1 MRRRDLSLV
10 FFTLAS
16 QCSVGI
22 VLWLTTLALLSGDA
36 SIAAATGLNPANPVL
51 LALLLVALATAI
63 SFLHLG
69 NPVNAPRAMRNL
81 ATSWLSRE
89 ILAIGLYKLTL
100 FAAFVVGWQTQAP
113 GFAWQLLAPAALA
126 GLILLWT
133 MSGVYLIVTVP
144 PWNSLHTPLAF
155 GLTTLCLGG
164 TSCLV
169 FGVTGAIGIDV
180 AMFAPCAAVL
190 LAVLMLEGGTSL
202 ANQRRLQG
210 LDTGFRG
217 PDFGR
222 GALRILYGARMLLLL
237 AAGLGITI
245 LLLQSGPASA
255 AEHAALMFLL
265 LPAVV
270 LQELAGRLS
279 FYASY
284 FRIGL

>member
-1 MRRRDLSLV
+1 
-10 FFTLAS
+10 
-16 QCSVGI
+16 
-22 VLWLTTLALLSGDA
+22 
-36 SIAAATGLNPANPVL
+36 
-51 LALLLVALATAI
+51 
-63 SFLHLG
+63 
-69 NPVNAPRAMRNL
+69 
-81 ATSWLSRE
+81 
-89 ILAIGLYKLTL
+89 
-100 FAAFVVGWQTQAP
+100 
-113 GFAWQLLAPAALA
+113 
-126 GLILLWT
+126 

-155 GLTTLCLGG
+155 ALTTLCLGG

-169 FGVTGAIGIDV
+169 FGVTGSIGIDV
-180 AMFAPCAAVL
+180 ATLALCAAVL
-190 LAVLMLEGGTSL
+190 LAVLMLEGVTSL
-202 ANQRRLQG
+202 ANQRRLKG
-210 LDTGFRG
+210 LDTGIRS

-255 AEHAALMFLL
+255 AEHAVLVFLL
-265 LPAVV
+265 LPVVV